1 MVFALLLLVAAS
13 GTFEERFRAGL
24 LALQRNDLAAARSG
38 LEGAAKLAPGNG
50 RVWVALAQTYWK
62 LKEGGRA
69 NAAAAKAE
77 ALGARDAVVLS
88 TLAIY
93 YGEAGQGLK
102 AAEAQARFAAL
113 VPGDAA
119 ARERAETLYFEA
131 AQALLQQG
139 KFPEAITILRAGTG
153 RLKDSA
159 QLHLALGVAYYGLR
173 RFDEAA
179 GSFLRTIEL
188 APETEQ
194 PYGFLGKF
202 LDQIPGR
209 LPVVTKIFI
218 SYEQAHPDSFMGY
231 FLHAKALNLQSA
243 EPETA
248 MALLQKAAG
257 MNERDAP
264 VHFELGTVFDR
275 LRRYA
280 EAAREFER
288 AAELAPD
295 DAATHYRLSRVYDRL
310 GKAEAAQAERDRHA
324 ALEKAARE
332 APKQ

>member
-24 LALQRNDLAAARSG
+24 LALQRNDLVAARSG

-62 LKEGGRA
+62 LKESGKA

-77 ALGARDAVVLS
+77 TLGVRDPLVLS
-88 TLAIY
+88 TLAIF
-93 YGEAGQGLK
+93 YGESGQGLSG
-102 AAEAQARFAAL
+102 AATQVRYAAL
-113 VPGDAA
+113 VPVA
-119 ARERAETLYFEA
+119 RAEAVYFEA

-179 GSFLRTIEL
+179 GAFLRTIEL
-188 APETEQ
+188 APELEQ

-209 LPVVTKIFI
+209 LPAVTKVFI
-218 SYEQAHPDSFMGY
+218 SYEQAHPESFMGY
-231 FLHAKALNLQSA
+231 FLHAKALNLQSG

-288 AAELAPD
+288 AAELAPE

-310 GKAEAAQAERDRHA
+310 GKAEAAQVERDRHA
-324 ALEKAARE
+324 ALEKASRE